1 MIMNKL
7 IPIELDGLN
16 EEAVALA
23 NTISGNFKEMAI

>member
-1 MIMNKL
+1 MNKL

-23 NTISGNFKEMAI
+23 KMISKNYQSLSI